1 MSRMSSLH
9 AVITEAIEAGI
20 SEENTITLMVEEG
33 VPLEACSEI
42 LRVFKESVLV
52 KA

>member
-1 MSRMSSLH
+1 MSRMSTLH
-9 AVITEAIEAGI
+9 MLIVGGLEAGL
-20 SEENTITLMVEEG
+20 SDENTITLMVEEG

-42 LRVFKESVLV
+42 LRVFKEQVTE

>member
-1 MSRMSSLH
+1 MSRMSTLH
-9 AVITEAIEAGI
+9 MLIVGALEAGL
-20 SEENTITLMVEEG
+20 SDENTITLMVEEG

-42 LRVFKESVLV
+42 LRVFKEQVTE